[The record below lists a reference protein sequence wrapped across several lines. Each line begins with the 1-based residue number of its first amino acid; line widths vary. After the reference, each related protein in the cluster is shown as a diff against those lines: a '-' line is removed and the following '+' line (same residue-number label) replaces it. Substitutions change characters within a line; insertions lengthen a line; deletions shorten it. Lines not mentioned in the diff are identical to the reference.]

1 MTFTKYLEIFF
12 KNLNKTIHPE
22 KKECFAIS
30 LATPF
35 FNCRG
40 HFVFQNID
48 LHHPSWLLM
57 MVQNCD
63 MWHIK
68 KLLHGLLIIL
78 YKNFQNKKKL

>member
-1 MTFTKYLEIFF
+1 
-12 KNLNKTIHPE
+12 
-22 KKECFAIS
+22 
-30 LATPF
+30 
-35 FNCRG
+35 
-40 HFVFQNID
+40 
-48 LHHPSWLLM
+48 M

>member
-12 KNLNKTIHPE
+12 KNLNKIIHPE

-48 LHHPSWLLM
+48 LHHPS
-57 MVQNCD
+57 
-63 MWHIK
+63 
-68 KLLHGLLIIL
+68 
-78 YKNFQNKKKL
+78 